1 MAAQKPGR
9 CDGAEGQY
17 NLARRGEGAN
27 EEHDAFVGSGGSSS
41 GATMF
46 AWNAPSAMFGSLHND
61 GSEETDGRVRVIYN

>member
-17 NLARRGEGAN
+17 NLAGWGDGAN
-27 EEHDAFVGSGGSSS
+27 EVHDAFVGSS